1 MFRQVLAYFLLL
13 FFSINL
19 YADRPISISLSTQT
33 LRPIDFA
40 LGGSVIS
47 PQGGIQGGGLTPGG
61 PVFREIPK
69 RR

>member
-33 LRPIDFA
+33 LRPIDFV
-40 LGGSVIS
+40 LGGSMIMLQDTNIPS
-47 PQGGIQGGGLTPGG
+47 PNGQGG
-61 PVFREIPK
+61 PK
-69 RR
+69 GDGHAFQ